1 MTVRR
6 FIFMAS
12 AIFLFPILVPIASAD
27 DPTAGNQD
35 DGKLRI
41 IAFGA
46 HPNDCELN
54 AVGLAAKW
62 TTLGHHV
69 KFVNQ

>member
-46 HPNDCELN
+46 HPDDCELN
-54 AVGLAAKW
+54 VAVWPPSGRRW
-62 TTLGHHV
+62 GTM
-69 KFVNQ
+69 